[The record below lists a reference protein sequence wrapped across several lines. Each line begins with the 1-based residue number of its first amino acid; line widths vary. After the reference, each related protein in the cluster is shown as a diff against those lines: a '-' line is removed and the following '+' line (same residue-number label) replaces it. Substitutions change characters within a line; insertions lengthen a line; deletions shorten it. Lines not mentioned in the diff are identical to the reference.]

1 MMAQEFIK
9 EEHIYILYFIMRG
22 MNSHE
27 SSDPTENY
35 GIFHYLMKKI
45 LSIDIFHFPL
55 PLLYSNTKILIKRLI
70 EVINL

>member
-1 MMAQEFIK
+1 
-9 EEHIYILYFIMRG
+9 MRG

-55 PLLYSNTKILIKRLI
+55 SLLYSNTKILIKRLI

>member
-1 MMAQEFIK
+1 
-9 EEHIYILYFIMRG
+9 MRE

-27 SSDPTENY
+27 SSDPTESH

-45 LSIDIFHFPL
+45 LSIEIFHFPL
-55 PLLYSNTKILIKRLI
+55 SFLYRNAKILIKRLI